1 MSKYDKIQREKLS
14 AKGKEIYDKLRKAS
28 SGFKK
33 TEGKVGVA
41 LDKFYGKVEATAV
54 KEEKKVVKAVK
65 KAEPKA
71 KAKAKPKAKAKKKA
85 EPKTKKPAYKNVNQ
99 GRYAKLVAKMSK
111 EEGISYKEAQKKASK
126 QIRDEKDSKRKESKD
141 KFDNL
146 ISHLRTKKGFED
158 GRGLDRTEED
168 RKHKI
173 GSSKGKNA
181 KRKAREFGRDAQLPA
196 KAFGKRVSKKGN
208 VYYEYRD
215 NRADVKQPQPSEKP
229 RLADGGMIE
238 SYDVAAPYGT
248 YAKGGMVKY
257 KKVRTLNDMKND
269 PRVGDVYKDDSTG
282 ETVWWMHL
290 KEGFISDWDGCGTI
304 TSDDNMKYLKDT
316 LNTKGVV
323 VTEEKYNTSTYAK
336 GGKVKDYK
344 VFVEEYPNGY
354 NIRVKFGKENRTIE
368 LSDKL
373 RKSKSET
380 IAFAKRLAEKN
391 NGSYEGFKVVYSYAK
406 GGEVEINEDGS
417 NIPSELRVVFSEFNE
432 DEDSYKEMER
442 LRLKAQEVGYDFD
455 YDLSGQPT
463 EFFKFDDYIDPI
475 TKANNEYE
483 NEKSERLYQSDEWV
497 EAQRNAE
504 GYAKGG
510 ITKGQTLAENFNMK
524 DEVQNVEFWKN
535 DVIVKDKQ
543 GKLKRIDLDKGE
555 RISLNAKGGETHTM
569 PDGSTM
575 LNSEHYAK
583 GGKVSKD
590 KFFKSKEAEKLFK
603 QFKSIESK
611 TEKGLDEYY
620 DFIDGLVE
628 KGLIDERLRERVT
641 ALTGDMQ
648 SIYGWFSYNMKQH
661 AKGGNI
667 GRDGKFLSEEKH
679 EQAYKPKPKK
689 SYKRNKK

>member
-248 YAKGGMVKY
+248 YAKGGEVNKIY
-257 KKVRTLNDMKND
+257 NADLYADLRFKDNFTNIFPSKPNLRKIASKNSSKKDRPYGIVI
-269 PRVGDVYKDDSTG
+269 G
-282 ETVWWMHL
+282 E
-290 KEGFISDWDGCGTI
+290 GR
-304 TSDDNMKYLKDT
+304 NMMRY
-316 LNTKGVV
+316 
-323 VTEEKYNTSTYAK
+323 S
-336 GGKVKDYK
+336 
-344 VFVEEYPNGY
+344 YPNQEY
-354 NIRVKFGKENRTIE
+354 RDNDFETTQNIINSF
-368 LSDKL
+368 
-373 RKSKSET
+373 
-380 IAFAKRLAEKN
+380 FN
-391 NGSYEGFKVVYSYAK
+391 NKHY
-406 GGEVEINEDGS
+406 
-417 NIPSELRVVFSEFNE
+417 
-432 DEDSYKEMER
+432 
-442 LRLKAQEVGYDFD
+442 
-455 YDLSGQPT
+455 
-463 EFFKFDDYIDPI
+463 
-475 TKANNEYE
+475 
-483 NEKSERLYQSDEWV
+483 
-497 EAQRNAE
+497 
-504 GYAKGG
+504 
-510 ITKGQTLAENFNMK
+510 
-524 DEVQNVEFWKN
+524 
-535 DVIVKDKQ
+535 
-543 GKLKRIDLDKGE
+543 
-555 RISLNAKGGETHTM
+555 AKGGETHTM

-575 LNSEHYAK
+575 LNSDHYAK
-583 GGKVSKD
+583 GGKVSKETD
-590 KFFKSKEAEKLFK
+590 YISNRDIVSVTIKKGGKEKTLKGSDILDGIYVSKISNAFGSGAAKKSSKKYEIGIKYPDYDWSGIIKKYNISKSPILKELKAAGNYNYYYQIFKGDDIVISNSYDTRKIQPNGSLGEGESESSWNKLSSPTKLTPYQKEREYKVGFNGGYWGVSTSSKEVYEDILSTLDN
-603 QFKSIESK
+603 QSGGYSK
-611 TEKGLDEYY
+611 DMTYPKNNLGGLRYKE
-620 DFIDGLVE
+620 LS
-628 KGLIDERLRERVT
+628 
-641 ALTGDMQ
+641 DMGV
-648 SIYGWFSYNMKQH
+648 IY
-661 AKGGNI
+661 AKGGNV

-679 EQAYKPKPKK
+679 EQAYKPKRKK
-689 SYKRNKK
+689 SYKRYKK